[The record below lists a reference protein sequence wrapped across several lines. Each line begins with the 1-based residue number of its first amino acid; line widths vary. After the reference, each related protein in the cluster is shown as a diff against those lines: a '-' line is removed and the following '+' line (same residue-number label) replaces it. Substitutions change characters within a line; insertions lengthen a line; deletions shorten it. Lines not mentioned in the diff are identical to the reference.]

1 MVLNFFQFGFFGYK
15 IILTSSTDSFISLFL
30 FIIPH
35 IIVICLPKYSRP
47 VHFHINTCEGAHFD
61 QLLQKIYSFSTCLS
75 PSQIQSFSVHA
86 RWSWIILPNF
96 YSLHLFFLL
105 SLNYFNRYVR
115 LGELEKMEKR
125 FKSRIAIIL
134 SFSDVIQNFSFSSI
148 YLSIQSLFPS
158 NFHVSKFCLPNILT
172 PSGETISPASCI
184 PTVPLLLPLYLYC
197 MFFNFR

>member
-1 MVLNFFQFGFFGYK
+1 MKGPISINFCRR
-15 IILTSSTDSFISLFL
+15 FIPSL
-30 FIIPH
+30 P
-35 IIVICLPKYSRP
+35 VYPLPK
-47 VHFHINTCEGAHFD
+47 F
-61 QLLQKIYSFSTCLS
+61 S
-75 PSQIQSFSVHA
+75 PSPFMQDGVGLFFPISIASTF
-86 RWSWIILPNF
+86 
-96 YSLHLFFLL
+96 FFLL